1 MPSEVIAK
9 VKAWQD
15 AHRAYVLASKTYSD
29 TRATEPFNLAECER
43 CRIAMQEAAKDVP
56 PAREAMMMALWRI

>member
-1 MPSEVIAK
+1 M
-9 VKAWQD
+9 
-15 AHRAYVLASKTYSD
+15 ASKTYSD